1 VGGGS
6 TTAGGDL
13 INLPT
18 AQDMLV
24 PLGLP
29 DLGVFNA
36 STVIGTSS
44 DVKVPVHAAF
54 GGSALKSESGSSTN
68 VFAETDPTL
77 SQFTLS
83 AWMIGNQRTVSWELL
98 QDAPV
103 FQSFTTTDL
112 LAAQQIYEG
121 NLYVNGSGSSQ
132 PQGLLG
138 NTGTG
143 TGSAYELVGT
153 AATDAATLLNSL
165 YDVPGTL
172 KETYAANASWI
183 MSRATAMAIRRA
195 QTQANLF
202 IPVVRVAA
210 DGTTLVLDRPV
221 FFDTNMP
228 ALPSATSAGVTP
240 ILYGDFKAGYLIG
253 VRGGGGINV
262 KVLDQPLATS
272 GQLIILA
279 YRRVDGR
286 VRRSEAIQQIQIS
299 HS

>member
-1 VGGGS
+1 
-6 TTAGGDL
+6 
-13 INLPT
+13 
-18 AQDMLV
+18 
-24 PLGLP
+24 
-29 DLGVFNA
+29 
-36 STVIGTSS
+36 
-44 DVKVPVHAAF
+44 
-54 GGSALKSESGSSTN
+54 
-68 VFAETDPTL
+68 
-77 SQFTLS
+77 
-83 AWMIGNQRTVSWELL
+83 
-98 QDAPV
+98 
-103 FQSFTTTDL
+103 
-112 LAAQQIYEG
+112 
-121 NLYVNGSGSSQ
+121 
-132 PQGLLG
+132 
-138 NTGTG
+138 
-143 TGSAYELVGT
+143 
-153 AATDAATLLNSL
+153 
-165 YDVPGTL
+165 
-172 KETYAANASWI
+172 
-183 MSRATAMAIRRA
+183 MAIRRA